1 MLSPRA
7 RGASSY
13 DVWCAFFVQLLG
25 GSFARHPHVQH
36 WETVVAFVRQHSLV
50 RNECIAVGMAVA
62 LLWFKAVNFGAIRRR
77 IGAAADSRLTG
88 DLSTAPPPVTG
99 YTHYIPCALYVAPAS
114 LRRRERGAFELAP
127 GVLYIGPEGI
137 SFQPRVTGV
146 PHGTPSV
153 PPFTIGPVREVTAT
167 AVRATQGL
175 VDALAGRRHALHLR
189 WRGSTAL
196 FRVPALGEALP
207 HLHARLDE
215 LKYGP
220 TG

>member
-7 RGASSY
+7 RGASSH
-13 DVWCAFFVQLLG
+13 DVRCAFFVQLLDD
-25 GSFARHPHVQH
+25 SFVRHSNVQH
-36 WETVVAFVRQHSLV
+36 WETVVGFMRQHSLV
-50 RNECIAVGMAVA
+50 RNECIAVGTAVT
-62 LLWFKAVNFGAIRRR
+62 LLWLKAVNLGALRRR

-114 LRRRERGAFELAP
+114 PRRRERGAFELAP

-153 PPFTIGPVREVTAT
+153 PPFNIGPDPRGDGDRCPCDAGASSMRSLAAATRCTCAGAEVPRSFASRHS
-167 AVRATQGL
+167 A
-175 VDALAGRRHALHLR
+175 RRCR
-189 WRGSTAL
+189 TCTRGWTS
-196 FRVPALGEALP
+196 
-207 HLHARLDE
+207 
-215 LKYGP
+215 
-220 TG
+220 